1 MHHHRADH
9 TNQRRGRSMN
19 DILKNHA
26 NQLAPLTFPLHG
38 SRLIEASAGT
48 GKTWT
53 IAALYVRLVLGHG
66 GDDGYCRPL
75 LPADILVM
83 TFTRA
88 ATREL
93 SNRVRERLVAAA
105 AYFRNVDAEAPD
117 QTIAADD
124 YLDAILESYPDR
136 SARQQAAHRL
146 MLAAETMDEAAI
158 FTIDAWC
165 QRMLREHAFDSG
177 SLFDEELVSD
187 EQALFEDAANDYWRQ
202 QVYPLSAPALEALL
216 ACWSDVAVLKK
227 TIRELVK
234 RADIIGDQNLDQNL
248 DSLIASVQREQQ
260 AALAGLKAGWVDRAN
275 RMEQWIAGLTA
286 ATPKF
291 FNGNKM
297 RAASLVAWFDGLRAW
312 AGNPAAVM
320 PDISDTAWNR
330 LTPAGI
336 EDAFS
341 KDSSAAVPDDFDA
354 IATLRAALDQF
365 EPLSHALYRHAA
377 GSVARRMAELKKRSR
392 QFGFAD
398 MLDRLNAALQGEN
411 AAALRQRIVEQYPV
425 ALVDEFQDTAPNQY
439 QIFDLLYRVA
449 DNDRATGLFLIGDP
463 KQSIYGFR
471 GADIHSYL
479 AARRATTGRHYQ
491 LGTNYR
497 STRPVVEA
505 VNHLFLNAEGTAAAG
520 GFGRGAFRFR
530 DPGTRANP
538 LPFDAVDAKG
548 RAERLVAGAGN
559 APALVVACS
568 TEQDLKSERYREYFA
583 NHCAQDIVAR
593 LNDPQAGF
601 AGADGAGFQRL
612 KPADIAVL
620 VRDRNEAGAIRR
632 ALQRRKVASVYLSDK
647 DSVTDSEEAA
657 DVLRW
662 LSAVANPLD
671 GALARAAYA
680 TRTAGLPLAELA
692 ALSSDELAWEARVE
706 QLKALHIIWQRQGVL
721 AMLRRFIHELQL
733 PAALLLQAGGERRLT
748 NLLHLAELLQS
759 ASRQLDGEQ
768 ALIRWLAEQIESG
781 EGAGDERVLRLESD
795 AELVKVVTV
804 HKSKGLE
811 YPLVYLPFAVT
822 ARRVDR
828 RNRSFF
834 EFSDDQGVRQID
846 MALTD
851 TALELVERARLQEDL
866 RLLYVALT
874 RARHFLWL
882 GVTALGARKAGENT
896 LHESALGYLLT
907 GGTPLPSDLVLERW
921 QHTCQGCP
929 AIRIEPLEGDG
940 TPPVFLHRPDERAPL
955 VDAPHYAGRF
965 ERDWSVGSFSSLA
978 RRTGPTGIIG
988 SGTGTGTAAQSLP
1001 VPRDAAQEKLL
1012 EEGDMPAMAPAAKV
1026 EDAPWHRFPRGSV
1039 PGNFLHEQLE
1049 WLGQEGFARVDDDNF
1064 DARLTRRVERAGW
1077 GNRLDDT
1084 LAWVHEIARTP
1095 LPYLDAPLSSIA
1107 TPLAEMEFWF
1117 PSERLSTG
1125 ALDQLCVAHLLD
1137 GMARPALPERQLHG
1151 MLKGFADLV
1160 FEHAG
1165 RYWVLDYKSNA
1176 LGGGDAAYQ
1185 TPALMAAM
1193 AEHRYDIQGAI
1204 YMLALHRLLQSRLGE
1219 QYDPGEHLGGA
1230 VFLFLRGIANP
1241 HTRGCYW
1248 IAPDPV
1254 LLDGLDAL
1262 LDTEV
1267 NHAH

>member
-1 MHHHRADH
+1 MSG
-9 TNQRRGRSMN
+9 TVNQT
-19 DILKNHA
+19 A
-26 NQLAPLTFPLHG
+26 NQLVPLTFPLHG

-66 GDDGYCRPL
+66 GEDGYLRPL

-93 SNRVRERLVAAA
+93 SNRVRERLVEAA
-105 AYFRNVDAEAPD
+105 AYFRNHQEAGARD
-117 QTIAADD
+117 E
-124 YLDAILESYPDR
+124 YLDAILESYPDH
-136 SARQQAAHRL
+136 SAQQQAAHRL
-146 MLAAETMDEAAI
+146 QLAAETMDEAAI

-187 EQALFEDAANDYWRQ
+187 EQALFEDAAHDYWRQ
-202 QVYPLSAPALEALL
+202 QVYPLNAQALDALL
-216 ACWSDVAVLKK
+216 SCWGDVGALKRS
-227 TIRELVK
+227 IRDLVK
-234 RADIIGDQNLDQNL
+234 RADIIGDTDPAQPLAA
-248 DSLIASVQREQQ
+248 LIAAVQRAQQ
-260 AALAGLKAGWVDRAN
+260 AQLAALKDGWVQRAE
-275 RMEQWIAGLTA
+275 RMEQWIATERVLS
-286 ATPKF
+286 PKC

-297 RAASLVAWFDGLRAW
+297 RPDSLASWFNGLRDW
-312 AGNPAAVM
+312 ANDPVKVM
-320 PDISDTAWNR
+320 PDISDTAWKR
-330 LTPAGI
+330 LTPPGL

-341 KDSSAAVPDDFDA
+341 KGYTANIPDDFDT
-354 IATLRAALDQF
+354 IEPLKKALDEI

-377 GSVARRMAELKKRSR
+377 ASVALRMAELKKRSR

-411 AAALRQRIVEQYPV
+411 AAALRKRITDQYPV
-425 ALVDEFQDTAPNQY
+425 AMVDEFQDTAPNQY
-439 QIFDLLYRVA
+439 QIFNLLYRVA
-449 DNDRATGLFLIGDP
+449 DNDPETGLFLIGDP

-479 AARRATTGRHYQ
+479 SARKATAGRHYQ
-491 LGTNYR
+491 LGINYR
-497 STRPVVEA
+497 STKPVVEA
-505 VNHLFLNAEGTAAAG
+505 VNRLFLHAEGEPAQG
-520 GFGRGAFRFR
+520 GFPRGAFRFR
-530 DPGTRANP
+530 DVVTRENP
-538 LPFDAVDAKG
+538 LPFEAVGAKG
-548 RAERLVAGAGN
+548 RKEHLVDASGD
-559 APALVVACS
+559 APALVIACS
-568 TEQDLKSERYREYFA
+568 ATQELKADSYREFFA
-583 NHCAQDIVAR
+583 HHCAEDIVGK
-593 LNDPQAGF
+593 LNDERAGF
-601 AGADGAGFQRL
+601 ADGPDGFVRL
-612 KPADIAVL
+612 KPADVAVL
-620 VRDRNEAGAIRR
+620 VRDRKEAAAIRR
-632 ALQRRKVASVYLSDK
+632 ALQRRGIPSVYLSDK

-680 TRTAGLPLAELA
+680 TRTAGLPLVELA
-692 ALSSDELAWEARVE
+692 RLSSDELAWEERVE
-706 QLKALHIIWQRQGVL
+706 QLKALHIVWQRQGVL

-733 PAALLLQAGGERRLT
+733 PAALLQQPGGERRLT

-768 ALIRWLAEQIESG
+768 ALIRWLAEQIEGG

-795 AELVKVVTV
+795 AELVKVITV

-822 ARRVDR
+822 ARKVER

-834 EFSDDQGVRQID
+834 EFSDDDGLRRID

-866 RLLYVALT
+866 RLMYVALT

-882 GVTALGARKAGENT
+882 GVTALSSRKAGDNT

-907 GGTPLPSDLVLERW
+907 GGSPLPSELMMERW
-921 QHTCQGCP
+921 ELACKDCD
-929 AIRIEPLEGDG
+929 AIGITMLEMGAQ
-940 TPPVFLHRPDERAPL
+940 TVTRLSRVEQRPSLLEAPQ
-955 VDAPHYAGRF
+955 YNGRF

-988 SGTGTGTAAQSLP
+988 AGGTADPAL

-1012 EEGDMPAMAPAAKV
+1012 EGADQPAIAPPARV

-1049 WLGQEGFARVDDDNF
+1049 WMGQEGFAIVEQETF
-1064 DARLTRRVERAGW
+1064 EARLTRRVERAGW

-1084 LAWVHEIARTP
+1084 LAWLREIATTP
-1095 LPYLDAPLSSIA
+1095 LPQLNAPLSRIES
-1107 TPLAEMEFWF
+1107 PLPEMEFWF

-1125 ALDQLCVAHLLD
+1125 ALDQLCVTHLL
-1137 GMARPALPERQLHG
+1137 GGAARPALPERQLHG

-1160 FEHAG
+1160 FEHEG

-1176 LGGGDAAYQ
+1176 LGAGDAAYHQ
-1185 TPALMAAM
+1185 PALIAAM

-1219 QYDPGEHLGGA
+1219 QYDPAEHLGGA
-1230 VFLFLRGIANP
+1230 IFLFLRGIANP
-1241 HTRGCYW
+1241 QTHGCYW
-1248 IAPDPV
+1248 MEPDPE
-1254 LLDGLDAL
+1254 LLDGLDRLMDKAG
-1262 LDTEV
+1262 TAQHEY
-1267 NHAH
+1267 